1 MGPDRRRPSLL
12 NRLLRHRST
21 GQYAMS
27 LVRWES
33 TAGAEDWERLQNR
46 QRTLSARLPLSQIEP
61 LDEPQTWE
69 TDLTEVWQYGG
80 PGEAKKSMQVRLE
93 EMLKVNPLDYEQKPF
108 SERTVT
114 SVADGK
120 TTDGTMMNVRCV
132 APAAL

>member
-1 MGPDRRRPSLL
+1 
-12 NRLLRHRST
+12 
-21 GQYAMS
+21 
-27 LVRWES
+27 
-33 TAGAEDWERLQNR
+33 
-46 QRTLSARLPLSQIEP
+46 
-61 LDEPQTWE
+61 
-69 TDLTEVWQYGG
+69 
-80 PGEAKKSMQVRLE
+80 MQVRLE